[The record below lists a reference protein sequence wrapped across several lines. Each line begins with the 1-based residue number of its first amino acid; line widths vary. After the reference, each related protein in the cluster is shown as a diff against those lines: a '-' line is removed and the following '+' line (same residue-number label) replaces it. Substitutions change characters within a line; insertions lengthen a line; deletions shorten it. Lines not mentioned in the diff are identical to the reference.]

1 MWDGAPRY
9 QNDQMRQLYQQEL
22 ELLRDKDIDVAF
34 VPLDP
39 RQEAD
44 FDLGMKYF
52 FEAGGAQHVFP
63 MHMWGDYSVVPL
75 FKSTPT
81 YREYAKHVMDVSQP
95 GQSFE
100 V

>member
-1 MWDGAPRY
+1 M
-9 QNDQMRQLYQQEL
+9 
-22 ELLRDKDIDVAF
+22 AF

-52 FEAGGAQHVFP
+52 LEAAQAEKVFP

-81 YREYAKHVMDVSQP
+81 YRQYAEKVMDVSAP
-95 GQSFE
+95 GQAFE

>member
-1 MWDGAPRY
+1 
-9 QNDQMRQLYQQEL
+9 
-22 ELLRDKDIDVAF
+22 
-34 VPLDP
+34 
-39 RQEAD
+39 
-44 FDLGMKYF
+44 
-52 FEAGGAQHVFP
+52 